1 MSDYTFF
8 DAQTTVR
15 GELKTTDIIVEGSFD
30 GTIVADGT
38 LLLRKSA
45 QINADINAKKL
56 QIEEGAVLNGKITL
70 ATNGEG

>member
-1 MSDYTFF
+1 MNNCTFF
-8 DAQTTVR
+8 DEQTTVR
-15 GELKTTDIIVEGSFD
+15 GELTTSDIIVEGSFN
-30 GTIVADGT
+30 GKIVAKGT

-70 ATNGEG
+70 TMNGEG